1 VTNNNTHAMGTL
13 PNDNIRFSESI

>member
-13 PNDNIRFSESI
+13 PNDNIRFLESI